1 MSERLYKNIIQGI
14 SKNHFKKIF
23 ILAGAGISVAAGIP
37 GKKKKK
43 KKKFFFFYL
52 FY

>member
-43 KKKFFFFYL
+43 KKKIFFFL